1 MQNEHEYAGTPSLY
15 AVLGVSPDAS
25 VERIVHAYRQR
36 ALASHPDAHPDDPG
50 ASARFTTLT
59 SAYEVLSDPVRR
71 AEYDDR
77 TAGTPKAVPQRRGVE
92 HDRAPSVR
100 TRDPRWRGAT
110 SPDQFIG
117 VRPPRPSGPELRAGP
132 VRIEARSP
140 GASGVYRSRD
150 ELGNP
155 EVQELASVLLRFLLD
170 RWPE

>member
-36 ALASHPDAHPDDPG
+36 ALASHPDAHPDDSG

-77 TAGTPKAVPQRRGVE
+77 TARTPKAVPHRRGDQ
-92 HDRAPSVR
+92 HPQARSMPTRHPRA
-100 TRDPRWRGAT
+100 RGAR
-110 SPDQFIG
+110 SADEFIR
-117 VRPPRPSGPELRAGP
+117 VTPPRPSGPELRAGP
-132 VRIEARSP
+132 VRIEGRSP
-140 GASGVYRSRD
+140 GPSAEYRSRD
-150 ELGNP
+150 ELRNL
-155 EVQELASVLLRFLLD
+155 EVQE
-170 RWPE
+170 